1 MRIEENENLFSE
13 ISIFGKKGK
22 WTKRDDIFVSN
33 WTQQIQQN
41 KKSQPTQTRQ
51 NQND

>member
-22 WTKRDDIFVSN
+22 MDKKGRHFRLKLDATDSAEQKISTHTDQTK
-33 WTQQIQQN
+33 
-41 KKSQPTQTRQ
+41 PE
-51 NQND
+51 